1 MCGIVIFMQPNQEL
15 TPKQHKVLRFIRERI
30 RQDIPPTIREIAREL
45 GFSST
50 GTVRDYLRAL
60 EKKGYL
66 KRKNNLARAIELL
79 TDNFNKIPIIASIA
93 AGKPDLAY
101 EDIQGYVEID
111 RVLPQASGQSDIF
124 ALKVKGESM
133 IEAGIMDGDIAVIRK
148 QKTAANNEIIAALLE
163 NNEVTLKRFKTKGSK
178 VFLAPANVNYKPIYK
193 DFTIIG
199 KLITILRKY

>member
-1 MCGIVIFMQPNQEL
+1 MFMEPDQEL
-15 TPKQHKVLRFIRERI
+15 TPKQHKVLKFIRERI
-30 RQDIPPTIREIAREL
+30 HRDIPPTIREIARAL

-50 GTVRDYLRAL
+50 GTVRDYLSAL

-66 KRKNNLARAIELL
+66 KRKNNLARSIELL
-79 TDNFNKIPIIASIA
+79 IDTFNKIPIIASIA

-101 EDIQGYVEID
+101 EDIQGYLELD
-111 RVLPQASGQSDIF
+111 RVLPQGALGQGDIF
-124 ALKVKGESM
+124 ALRVKGESM
-133 IEAGIMDGDIAVIRK
+133 IGAGIMDGDIAVIRK

-178 VFLAPANVNYKPIYK
+178 AFLAPANVDYQPIYK

>member
-1 MCGIVIFMQPNQEL
+1 MEPEKEL
-15 TPKQHKVLRFIRERI
+15 TPKQDKVFRFIRERI
-30 RQDIPPTIREIAREL
+30 QQDIPPTIREIAREL

-50 GTVRDYLRAL
+50 GTVRDYLSAL

-66 KRKNNLARAIELL
+66 KRKNNLSRAIELL
-79 TDNFNKIPIIASIA
+79 NDNFNKIPIIASIA

-101 EDIQGYVEID
+101 EDIQGYVEPE
-111 RVLPQASGQSDIF
+111 RFLLNAGRGDIF

-148 QKTAANNEIIAALLE
+148 QKTAANGEIIAALLE
-163 NNEVTLKRFKTKGSK
+163 NNEVTLKKFKTKGSK
-178 VFLAPANVNYKPIYK
+178 VFLAPANVNYQPIYK

>member
-1 MCGIVIFMQPNQEL
+1 MFMEPDQEL
-15 TPKQHKVLRFIRERI
+15 TPKQERVLKFIQEKI
-30 RQDIPPTIREIAREL
+30 RQNIPPTIREIAGQM

-50 GTVRDYLRAL
+50 GTVRDYLAAL

-66 KRKNNLARAIELL
+66 KRSHNKSRAIALL
-79 TDNFNKIPIIASIA
+79 SDTFNKIPIIASIA

-101 EDIQGYVEID
+101 EDIQGYLEPGRI
-111 RVLPQASGQSDIF
+111 LPDNLGQRDIF
-124 ALKVKGESM
+124 ALKVKGQSM

-148 QKTAANNEIIAALLE
+148 QKTAANGEIIAALLE

-178 VFLAPANVNYKPIYK
+178 AFLAPANVDYQPIYK

>member
-1 MCGIVIFMQPNQEL
+1 MEPDQEL
-15 TPKQHKVLRFIRERI
+15 TPKQDKVLRFIRERI

-50 GTVRDYLRAL
+50 GTVRDYLSAL

-66 KRKNNLARAIELL
+66 KRKNNLARAIELSN
-79 TDNFNKIPIIASIA
+79 DNFNKIPIIASIA

-101 EDIQGYVEID
+101 EDIQGYVEVD
-111 RVLPQASGQSDIF
+111 RVLPKASGQNDIF

-148 QKTAANNEIIAALLE
+148 QKTAANGEIIAALLE

-178 VFLAPANVNYKPIYK
+178 TFLEPANVNYQPIYK
-193 DFTIIG
+193 DFTVIG
-199 KLITILRKY
+199 KLITRLRKY

>member
-30 RQDIPPTIREIAREL
+30 HQDIPPTIREIARAL

-50 GTVRDYLRAL
+50 GTVRDYLSAL

-79 TDNFNKIPIIASIA
+79 TDNFNKIPIIASIT

-101 EDIQGYVEID
+101 EDILGYLELD
-111 RVLPQASGQSDIF
+111 RILPQVSGQSDIF
-124 ALKVKGESM
+124 ALKVKGDSM
-133 IEAGIMDGDIAVIRK
+133 IEAGIMDGDIAIIRK
-148 QKTAANNEIIAALLE
+148 QKTAVNNEIIAALLE
-163 NNEVTLKRFKTKGSK
+163 NNEATLKRFKTKGSK
-178 VFLAPANVNYKPIYK
+178 AFLAPANVNYQPIYK